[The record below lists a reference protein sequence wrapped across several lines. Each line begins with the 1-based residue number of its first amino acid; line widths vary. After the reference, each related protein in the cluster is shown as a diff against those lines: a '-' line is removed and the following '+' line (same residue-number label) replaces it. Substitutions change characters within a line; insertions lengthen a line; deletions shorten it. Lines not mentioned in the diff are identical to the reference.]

1 MLTII
6 SLIVTV
12 ALLLF
17 SMNHLDES
25 SKCIVANLTG
35 GFVNLILMMISM
47 YTEEAWGFSAVCMI
61 ACMFMAFL
69 FMND

>member
-12 ALLLF
+12 ALLLY

-25 SKCIVANLTG
+25 SKCIIANLSG
-35 GFVNLILMMISM
+35 AFINLILMMISI
-47 YTEEAWGFSAVCMI
+47 YTEEAWGLSGVCMI
-61 ACMFMAFL
+61 ACLIMAFIY
-69 FMND
+69 MND

>member
-12 ALLLF
+12 ALLLY

-25 SKCIVANLTG
+25 SKCIIANLTG
-35 GFVNLILMMISM
+35 GFINLVLMIISM
-47 YTEEAWGFSAVCMI
+47 YTEESWGFNAVC
-61 ACMFMAFL
+61 AASCMFMSSLFL
-69 FMND
+69 ND

>member
-35 GFVNLILMMISM
+35 GFINLVIMIISM
-47 YTEEAWGFSAVCMI
+47 YIEESWGFSAVC
-61 ACMFMAFL
+61 AASCMFMASL
-69 FMND
+69 YVND

>member
-12 ALLLF
+12 ALLLY

-25 SKCIVANLTG
+25 GKCIIANLTG
-35 GFVNLILMMISM
+35 GFINLVLMIISM
-47 YTEEAWGFSAVCMI
+47 YAEESWGFNAVC
-61 ACMFMAFL
+61 AASCMFMSSLFL
-69 FMND
+69 ND

>member
-12 ALLLF
+12 ALLLY

-25 SKCIVANLTG
+25 SKCITANLTG
-35 GFVNLILMMISM
+35 AFINLILMMISM
-47 YTEEAWGFSAVCMI
+47 YTEESWGFNAVC
-61 ACMFMAFL
+61 AASCMFMASL
-69 FMND
+69 YLND